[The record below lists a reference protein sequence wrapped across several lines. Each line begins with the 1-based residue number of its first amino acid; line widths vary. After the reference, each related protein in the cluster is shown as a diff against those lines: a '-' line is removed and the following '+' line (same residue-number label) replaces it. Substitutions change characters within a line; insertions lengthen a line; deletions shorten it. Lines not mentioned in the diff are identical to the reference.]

1 METTLRKWG
10 NSPALRLPVALLR
23 EADMAGRLQ
32 HPDIV
37 QILDSGELQE
47 ALDGYKGK
55 VVMIVNTAS
64 KCGLTPQYEGLEALY
79 RELKDQGFV
88 VLGFPSN
95 PTAQCVELDFFER
108 VVAITGTSGAFLLV
122 LGGLG
127 SLFALAGMLTLW
139 QLRQAIRQKPKLF
152 ATSLAELQQ
161 DQASL
166 S

>member
-1 METTLRKWG
+1 MPEPRLFD
-10 NSPALRLPVALLR
+10 ALRQLAATLTGMAATRLALLANELHEER
-23 EADMAGRLQ
+23 VRLTQ
-32 HPDIV
+32 M
-37 QILDSGELQE
+37 LL
-47 ALDGYKGK
+47 
-55 VVMIVNTAS
+55 
-64 KCGLTPQYEGLEALY
+64 LTVLVLFLFGGA
-79 RELKDQGFV
+79 V
-88 VLGFPSN
+88 VLG
-95 PTAQCVELDFFER
+95 TAFL
-108 VVAITGTSGAFLLV
+108 VVLFWDTHRLLV